1 MKTNAMRLL
10 DVNNI
15 QYELVPYKICNDSYD
30 AVQIAINNKIPEHLL
45 FKTLICINESKQ
57 IIAAVLP
64 ANEQLSF
71 KKLEKVAESKN
82 IEILPME
89 ELLVKTGYIRGGCS
103 PIAMKKKYQVY
114 IHAYIPEDAMV
125 WINAGKKG
133 LLLKMLLNDII
144 KITGGQLADISR

>member
-15 QYELVPYKICNDSYD
+15 QYELVPYKICNDNYD
-30 AVQIAINNKIPEHLL
+30 AVQIAINNKIPEYLL

-57 IIAAVLP
+57 IMVAVLP
-64 ANEQLSF
+64 SNEQLSL

-82 IEILPME
+82 IEFLPME
-89 ELLVKTGYIRGGCS
+89 ELMVKTGYIRGGCS
-103 PIAMKKKYQVY
+103 PMAMKKKYPVY
-114 IHAYIPEDAMV
+114 IHSSIPEDAIV

-144 KITGGQLADISR
+144 KITGGQVVDIAR